1 MLTTD
6 SKTAPFLQNKNEVK
20 KKIIQNILWFW
31 SINII
36 MIIIN
41 QLHKCLAF
49 IYTVYNFKLNKIVT
63 ACQT

>member
-1 MLTTD
+1 MNFPFMLTTD

-20 KKIIQNILWFW
+20 KKIIQNILWLW

-49 IYTVYNFKLNKIVT
+49 IYI
-63 ACQT
+63 